1 MVQMRIDTDLIT
13 YLSHV
18 ILPEQ
23 IVNMQIKKQQQFLPL
38 HMDNEELD
46 DSKQIGENNHD
57 SSDIDQQILN
67 YQAQSDIEEVYTDDL
82 NNASP

>member
-1 MVQMRIDTDLIT
+1 
-13 YLSHV
+13 
-18 ILPEQ
+18 
-23 IVNMQIKKQQQFLPL
+23 
-38 HMDNEELD
+38 MDNEELD